1 MSKKSMY
8 NLFLVGLV
16 LLVYLSVTFGL
27 YIYQRSLLYHPIENN
42 YYGDKMT
49 VEVKKVKISTE
60 DNIELLAWYH
70 KKDIKRFKTILY
82 LHGNAG
88 SLENRIH
95 KIKY

>member
-49 VEVKKVKISTE
+49 VEVKKV
-60 DNIELLAWYH
+60 
-70 KKDIKRFKTILY
+70 
-82 LHGNAG
+82 
-88 SLENRIH
+88 
-95 KIKY
+95 